1 MKTNRKQDRIHNS
14 SRVNSFTIRLQW
26 GILAILVLQAYL
38 NYDLSYALDLT
49 IRVAPIILAITILNR
64 FTFNEHLKCL
74 IIASGGALS
83 GLALMI
89 AFQGEYKLFF
99 TFYIS
104 LLTIGLYFNTRM
116 VIYYTVILN
125 AVLSV
130 LFYFLPTSI
139 LPSGNLNEF
148 ISFIALFDINAF
160 VLYYVAKW
168 GNEYIMS
175 AEEKEKEASELV
187 EKLGLILK
195 TSEESAHE
203 LDGGIRQLSDNMK
216 TIKEVSS
223 SINAASQEIAA
234 GIMEEAGSIQNILVS
249 VKDNGDKLGEIKEA
263 SDEIAER
270 AGHSS
275 LKITRSLEE
284 LKDSTHQMENIQII
298 VQEISQ
304 DMIELNNKID
314 SINEIFQG
322 LITISSQTNLLSLNA
337 AIEAARAGEHGRG
350 FAVVAEEVRKLADMS
365 KQNVDEASM
374 LITEITAMKNKTIGG
389 VHKGEEATEKGLGLM
404 KQLEENYKDAASTF
418 NRVNEL
424 TNLKSDNLRI
434 LFETFSEMGKRV
446 ENIAVISEEHA
457 ASIEEIQ
464 ATIEEENSQI
474 TSINSAVES
483 LGAISAKLTEVRI

>member
-1 MKTNRKQDRIHNS
+1 MRNRIKENRIHNA

-26 GILAILVLQAYL
+26 GILGILVVQAYF
-38 NYDLSYALDLT
+38 NYDLTYAMDLML
-49 IRVAPIILAITILNR
+49 RVSPIILGITILNR
-64 FTFNEHLKCL
+64 FRFNEQLKCL
-74 IIASGGALS
+74 IVASGGALA
-83 GLALMI
+83 GIALMI

-99 TFYIS
+99 TIYIS
-104 LLTIGLYFNTRM
+104 LITIGLYFNTRL
-116 VIYYTVILN
+116 VIYYAALMSVG
-125 AVLSV
+125 LSL
-130 LFYFLPTSI
+130 LFYMMPTSVI
-139 LPSGNLNEF
+139 PSGNLNEF

-160 VLYYVAKW
+160 VLFYVAKW
-168 GNEYIMS
+168 GNEYIVE
-175 AEEKEKEASELV
+175 AEEKEKESAALV
-187 EKLGLILK
+187 EKLGMILK
-195 TSEESAHE
+195 TSEDSAHE
-203 LDGGIRQLSDNMK
+203 LDGGIKLLNDNMK

-234 GIMEEAGSIQNILVS
+234 GIMEEAGSIQNILIS

-270 AGHSS
+270 AVLSS
-275 LKITRSLEE
+275 AKITRSLEE
-284 LKDSTHQMENIQII
+284 LKDSTNQMENIQGI

-365 KQNVDEASM
+365 KQNVEEASK
-374 LITEITAMKNKTIGG
+374 LISEITAMKNKTIGG
-389 VHKGEEATEKGLGLM
+389 VHRGEEATEKGLGLM
-404 KQLEENYKDAASTF
+404 KQLEENYKDAALTF

-424 TNLKSDNLRI
+424 TNLKSEDLRI

-474 TSINSAVES
+474 TSINDAVES
-483 LGAISAKLTEVRI
+483 LGVISSKLTEVGI

>member
-1 MKTNRKQDRIHNS
+1 M
-14 SRVNSFTIRLQW
+14 
-26 GILAILVLQAYL
+26 
-38 NYDLSYALDLT
+38 
-49 IRVAPIILAITILNR
+49 
-64 FTFNEHLKCL
+64 
-74 IIASGGALS
+74 
-83 GLALMI
+83 
-89 AFQGEYKLFF
+89 LF
-99 TFYIS
+99 
-104 LLTIGLYFNTRM
+104 
-116 VIYYTVILN
+116 
-125 AVLSV
+125 
-130 LFYFLPTSI
+130 
-139 LPSGNLNEF
+139 
-148 ISFIALFDINAF
+148 
-160 VLYYVAKW
+160 YVAKW
-168 GNEYIMS
+168 GNEYIVE
-175 AEEKEKEASELV
+175 AEEKEKESAALV
-187 EKLGLILK
+187 EKLGMILK

-275 LKITRSLEE
+275 VKITRSLEE

-389 VHKGEEATEKGLGLM
+389 VHRGEEATEKGLGLM

-483 LGAISAKLTEVRI
+483 LSAISAKLADVRI